1 MTARIVIGIVGLAV
15 SVISL
20 GLYRYFSENVKLK
33 YKEQRVGGARYG
45 R

>member
-1 MTARIVIGIVGLAV
+1 MTARIVIGIVCLAV
-15 SVISL
+15 SVIGC